1 MPRRRKNLAIREMRR
16 EQLKT
21 DYVIPVAPFLR
32 IVQSITHQ
40 DHPDIRFKR
49 EAIEA
54 LHTDVE
60 SYIIEMLHKANNL
73 AISCGR
79 QTLTQRDVKLLQSL
93 EGRSIT

>member
-1 MPRRRKNLAIREMRR
+1 MRT

-32 IVQSITHQ
+32 IVQNITRQ
-40 DHPDIRFKR
+40 EHPDIRFKR
-49 EAIEA
+49 GAIDA

-60 SYIIEMLHKANNL
+60 SYVIETLHKANCL

-79 QTLTQRDVKLLQSL
+79 QTLTQRDMKLLQSL